1 MFTAKI
7 KHQNVFKTIN
17 MLSRL
22 KIIIFKLVVG
32 GNLQILKILRFHK
45 GSLLGDT

>member
-17 MLSRL
+17 MLSGL

-32 GNLQILKILRFHK
+32 GNLQIFKILVFQI
-45 GSLLGDT
+45 GSLRGDT

>member
-17 MLSRL
+17 MLSGL

-32 GNLQILKILRFHK
+32 GNLQIFEILGFQK

>member
-17 MLSRL
+17 VLLGL
-22 KIIIFKLVVG
+22 KITIFKLVVG
-32 GNLQILKILRFHK
+32 GNLEIFEILVFQI
-45 GSLLGDT
+45 GSLLGGT